1 MVRMP
6 LSVVMTTGLVA
17 LAPVTSLPPTV
28 TPVMPASADTPTVPV
43 TVLPEASTTLLC
55 ALVTLPSLSVGV
67 TTGGPSVWPLTVT
80 VSVVVEV
87 APSASVT
94 V

>member
-1 MVRMP
+1 
-6 LSVVMTTGLVA
+6 MTTGLVA

-67 TTGGPSVWPLTVT
+67 TTGGPSVWPLMVM
-80 VSVVVEV
+80 VSTASLVS
-87 APSASVT
+87 PSASVM